1 MNEHSPRAATNT
13 ARSVLIACV
22 FLALACSAN
31 AEETLWKDRAGKPA
45 PSTES
50 RKSKNDFGGWLLVTP
65 DLDWKKKWETSP
77 ETVPHYRTSDV
88 VNRGEKLFVLIFF
101 VHPAVDGQGNAD
113 VTCDVESVRPDG
125 TFSIRQ
131 KDVVCLRG
139 KLMGNPYNIR
149 LAPGVIEFT
158 GEPKDP
164 AGKWTVRVTIKDNRR
179 RVVLPLKTSFTLK

>member
-1 MNEHSPRAATNT
+1 MNEHSPRAATNK

-22 FLALACSAN
+22 FLTLACSAD
-31 AEETLWKDRAGKPA
+31 AEEALWKDPAGNPA

-50 RKSKNDFGGWLLVTP
+50 RKSKNGFGGWLLVTP

-77 ETVPHYRTSDV
+77 ETVPQYKTSEV
-88 VNRGEKLFVLIFF
+88 VKRGEKLFVLIFF
-101 VHPAVDGQGNAD
+101 VHPAVDSQGNAD

-125 TFSIRQ
+125 TFGIKQ

-139 KLMGNPYNIR
+139 KLVGNPYYIR
-149 LAPGVIEFT
+149 LAPGVIEFI

-164 AGKWTVRVTIKDNRR
+164 AGKWTVRVTLKDNLR
-179 RVVLPLKTSFTLK
+179 RVRLPLRTSFTLK